1 MKKVYILL
9 IVISMLLF
17 CNSVHAENQ
26 NKSST
31 EINSIIANVKNSKDE
46 ETKIKYVHECSVFVY
61 NSKDRNLEIIELYGD
76 ILNNK
81 KESITVRK
89 IVAHG
94 LGDFNRED
102 AIEPL
107 KRYVTNYNKGIVKES
122 NVFKREQEAEL
133 FAEAVS
139 SLGYYGAKTL
149 PFLLELYK
157 DKSVVADISDARML
171 GIIRRAGGIN
181 VVDILI
187 DKTKAVEVSVR
198 RSAIYGL
205 STIREEGGN
214 IQDKIN
220 KQAAKLL
227 NDNDGQVRELAV
239 EILGKKMND
248 ETYKLLLQISEK
260 DSYSCEEIVTK
271 NGKEEKVVRY
281 PVREKALKSIM
292 AYKGELDEKSK
303 SSSSLEIKEKE
314 YDLGSIEEGAE
325 AKIILK
331 LKNTGSDVLNID
343 SVSSDKNVE
352 LKCDFSKCKAVRV
365 NEEGELAIA
374 FLPLQNIEK
383 QEYIIEI
390 RSNDRNNPKICIKIV
405 LKVIKD
411 LK

>member
-1 MKKVYILL
+1 M
-9 IVISMLLF
+9 
-17 CNSVHAENQ
+17 
-26 NKSST
+26 
-31 EINSIIANVKNSKDE
+31 
-46 ETKIKYVHECSVFVY
+46 
-61 NSKDRNLEIIELYGD
+61 
-76 ILNNK
+76 
-81 KESITVRK
+81 
-89 IVAHG
+89 
-94 LGDFNRED
+94 
-102 AIEPL
+102 